1 MMQNRMLWALLT
13 VLVGGLQALDSGALR
28 AGSGAQALI
37 ALGIAAPA
45 LALALTKKWEV
56 WLTAL
61 IAGAALLVWARVIS
75 LVSLNALH
83 IGAMVPAVYI
93 FFVSRLEGRLEK
105 QVAADGNGPPRA
117 TRA

>member
-1 MMQNRMLWALLT
+1 MQNRMLWALLT

-37 ALGIAAPA
+37 VLGIAAPA
-45 LALALTKKWEV
+45 LALALTQNAGV

-83 IGAMVPAVYI
+83 IGAMVPAMYI
-93 FFVSRLEGRLEK
+93 LFVSRLEGRLEK
-105 QVAADGNGPPRA
+105 QVAADGTGRTGA